1 MGKMFYWR
9 ESFGTMGEAVT
20 GDWWLVTS
28 DWETSDSRIVISS
41 EARNLCHPRSD
52 GRCLEIRNGKPAMQE
67 TFGHRHHLYSA
78 ALLFFM
84 RRTTPVEPSEPAE
97 PLSHAIEGRHA
108 QGANPEPFH
117 HTYSKNTKETIACIF
132 F

>member
-1 MGKMFYWR
+1 
-9 ESFGTMGEAVT
+9 
-20 GDWWLVTS
+20 
-28 DWETSDSRIVISS
+28 
-41 EARNLCHPRSD
+41 
-52 GRCLEIRNGKPAMQE
+52 MQE

-108 QGANPEPFH
+108 QGANPELFH
-117 HTYSKNTKETIACIF
+117 HTYSKNTKETIECIF